1 MLELALTVL
10 CWTGVVALL
19 FGIVTTMVWI
29 QHYSETCQ
37 SVQAYL
43 SLIMSGIIKLEKE
56 GE

>member
-10 CWTGVVALL
+10 CWTGVVILL